1 MSVVLTTTGLIAT
14 VTIDDLGGR
23 DYVHPITVEMAGA
36 DVSEYT
42 YEEVRESFD
51 LGVALDNG
59 YISITND
66 GEVVGDSDAL
76 KLVQPKVTAVGN
88 VNPSNVG
95 GGAASMVMSFASGN
109 ISYIEGNSST
119 YQKLAS
125 FIYGGTDSIGAII
138 KINVNAWI
146 TNNGTVD
153 VRLVCCGDGSIV
165 AEFLGIDTQDE
176 NNLVNMGTIS
186 NLPTTSDFIEIQG
199 RKVAGGGAS
208 KLRIGSVEL
217 EY

>member
-1 MSVVLTTTGLIAT
+1 MVLLTTVQT
-14 VTIDDLGGR
+14 VTINDLGGR
-23 DYVHPITVEMAGA
+23 TFTHPLVDYDLTDGG
-36 DVSEYT
+36 EYN
-42 YEEVRESFD
+42 YEEIRASSD
-51 LGVALDNG
+51 LGLALDNG
-59 YISITND
+59 FVSITND

-88 VNPSNVG
+88 VNPANVG

-125 FIYGGTDSIGAII
+125 FIYGGTDAIGAIN
-138 KINVNAWI
+138 KININAWI
-146 TNNGTVD
+146 TNNGAVD
-153 VRLVCCGDGSIV
+153 IRLVCCGDGSIV
-165 AEFLGIDTQDE
+165 AEFLGINTQDE

-186 NLPTTSDFIEIQG
+186 NLPTSSDFIEIQG
-199 RKVAGGGAS
+199 RKISGGGAS

>member
-23 DYVHPITVEMAGA
+23 EYVHPLTVDMAG
-36 DVSEYT
+36 DSTSEYT

-76 KLVQPKVTAVGN
+76 KLVQPKVSAIGG
-88 VNPSNVG
+88 VNPSQVG

-109 ISYIEGNSST
+109 VSYIEGNSST

-125 FIYGGTDSIGAII
+125 FIYGGTDAVGAIN
-138 KINVNAWI
+138 KININAWI
-146 TNNGTVD
+146 TNNGSVD

-165 AEFLGIDTQDE
+165 AEFLGINVKDE

-186 NLPTTSDFIEIQG
+186 NLPTGADFIEVQG
-199 RKVAGGGAS
+199 RKVSGGGAS

>member
-76 KLVQPKVTAVGN
+76 KLVQPKVTSGN
-88 VNPSNVG
+88 ASPSSVG

-109 ISYIEGNSST
+109 SSYVETSSSS
-119 YQKLAS
+119 YAKFAS
-125 FIYGGTDSIGAII
+125 FLFGGTIRVGDID
-138 KINVNAWI
+138 KININAWI
-146 TNNGTVD
+146 SQSGSVD
-153 VRLVCCGDGSIV
+153 VRLVAYDSGAVI
-165 AEFLGIDTQDE
+165 AESTGITSMDE
-176 NNLVNMGTIS
+176 GNVVDMGVIS
-186 NLPTTSDFIEIQG
+186 NLPTGADVIEVQG
-199 RKVAGGGAS
+199 RKVTGGGS
-208 KLRIGSVEL
+208 RKLRIGSIEL